1 VKEYYVPIC
10 AKACVT
16 LCKDMDC
23 AKEIENDLNP
33 PLQYAWIETEEGFQ
47 HALIGLRK
55 ASRLAIDIEADS
67 LYHYFEKVC
76 LIQIS
81 SDRETLV
88 LDPLALRELAAL
100 SSIMADPGVEKV
112 FHAASYDILCLR
124 RDYGYSFANIFDTH
138 VAAQLVGHEFL
149 GLSPLMDKLLGV
161 VHSKQRQR
169 DDWSRRP
176 LKSEQ
181 LEYAAMDTHHLLKL
195 RDVLEE
201 QLNEK
206 GRLSWAQEEFEIAAA
221 ADFPEREFDP
231 EGFRKIKGSRDISR
245 QELAVLRALYLL
257 RDRYARELDAPSF
270 KVMNNSVLL
279 DLSRRPPK
287 SSQEMFRR
295 SGISYRVAR
304 KCAAEI
310 LKTIERAQKEGES
323 HFEPTPRTYW
333 KPPSKIAKLRLER
346 LRRWRQT
353 KARELELHVGVV
365 FPGTLLELIA
375 VQPPAD
381 LEALMALPG
390 MRHWR
395 VREFGA
401 EILDTLLAA

>member
-1 VKEYYVPIC
+1 
-10 AKACVT
+10 
-16 LCKDMDC
+16 MDC
-23 AKEIENDLNP
+23 TKEVENGLNP
-33 PLQYAWIETEEGFQ
+33 ALQYAWIETEESFQ
-47 HALIGLRK
+47 RALEGLGK

-81 SDRETLV
+81 SDKETFV
-88 LDPLALRELAAL
+88 LDPLALRDLVAL
-100 SSIMADPGVEKV
+100 SSIMADPGAEKV

-138 VAAQLVGHEFL
+138 IAAQLVGHEFL
-149 GLSPLMDKLLGV
+149 GLSPLMEKLLGV

-201 QLNEK
+201 QLKEK
-206 GRLSWAQEEFEIAAA
+206 GRLPWAQEEFEIAAA

-231 EGFRKIKGSRDISR
+231 EGFRKIKGSRDISLR
-245 QELAVLRALYLL
+245 ELAVLRALYLL
-257 RDRYARELDAPSF
+257 RDRYARELDAPPF

-287 SSQEMFRR
+287 STREMFRR
-295 SGISYRVAR
+295 PGISYRVAR

-310 LKTIERAQKEGES
+310 LGTIEKAQREGES
-323 HFEPTPRTYW
+323 HSEPLPRNNW
-333 KPPSKIAKLRLER
+333 QPPSKIAKLRLEK
-346 LRRWRQT
+346 LKRWRQA
-353 KARELELHVGVV
+353 KAREMELPVGVV
-365 FPGTLLELIA
+365 FPGTLLEMIA
-375 VQPPAD
+375 AQPPAD
-381 LEALMALPG
+381 LEALMGLPG
-390 MRHWR
+390 MRRWR
-395 VREFGA
+395 VRAFGA
-401 EILDTLLAA
+401 EILDTLPAD